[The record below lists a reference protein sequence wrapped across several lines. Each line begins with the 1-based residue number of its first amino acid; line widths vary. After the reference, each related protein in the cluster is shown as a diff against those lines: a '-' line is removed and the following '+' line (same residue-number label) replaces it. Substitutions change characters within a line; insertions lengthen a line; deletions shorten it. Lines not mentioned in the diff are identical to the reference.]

1 MGVYNFKDILP
12 YSDLVLDSGEGVN
25 MQIDSILNTAE
36 MYTPLEIY
44 KLSEITNEP
53 SFRK

>member
-12 YSDLVLDSGEGVN
+12 YSDLILDTGEGTN
-25 MQIDSILNTAE
+25 LQRDEILNTAE
-36 MYTPLEIY
+36 MYTPMEIY